1 MNKIPEFQQSYYSAL
16 VFACEKHAS
25 QFYDRDKPYI
35 FHLVNVCMTLTRFGF
50 SLENHIHLHLAGIL
64 HDVVEDTTT
73 KLSEVRKLFGDEVAD
88 IVNLVTD
95 EKGETRKER
104 HEKTYP
110 VLASNRDAILV
121 KLADR
126 ITNVEYSIATS
137 NLKQFRKYQKEYV
150 YFRKVL
156 YFEDHVEATKM
167 WKCLDE
173 HFLIE
178 GE

>member
-1 MNKIPEFQQSYYSAL
+1 MSKILEFQQKYYEAL
-16 VFACEKHAS
+16 IFATERHAN
-25 QFYDRDKPYI
+25 QAYDFNKPYI

-50 SLENHIHLHLAGIL
+50 SLEHTIHLHLAGLL

-73 KLSEVRKLFGDEVAD
+73 KISEVRKLFGDRVAD

-110 VLASNRDAILV
+110 LLSFNRDAIIV

-126 ITNVEYSIATS
+126 ITNIEYSIATS
-137 NLKQFRKYQKEYV
+137 NLKQFRKYQKEYA
-150 YFRKVL
+150 YFRSVL
-156 YFEDHVEATKM
+156 YFEDHAEAVKM
-167 WKCLDE
+167 WECLDNN
-173 HFLIE
+173 FLVE